1 MLFRYFKKIHSAS
14 LNSEINSISIDYNK
28 ILNLFLK
35 DYYVDDY
42 NINTPLIYGTNE
54 LIFAGLIND
63 LYLDLFT
70 ERKKAPLPHN
80 IKEIKKEFDQYP
92 TSIMK
97 KIDNNKINN
106 DNIKIDNNNNNQKN
120 KIINDKET
128 KTEIIYVNKAEL
140 IKRIIFITPY
150 LTRIISEDFKEIF
163 ELDNFKNES
172 NSTLYESIPKKS
184 FLILH

>member
-1 MLFRYFKKIHSAS
+1 MNKKSFVDCFLGILKKIHSAS

-35 DYYVDDY
+35 DYYVDNHD
-42 NINTPLIYGTNE
+42 INTPLIYGTNE

-70 ERKKAPLPHN
+70 EKKKNPSPNN
-80 IKEIKKEFDQYP
+80 IKEIKKEFVQYP

-106 DNIKIDNNNNNQKN
+106 DNIKIDNNNNQKN

-140 IKRIIFITPY
+140 IK
-150 LTRIISEDFKEIF
+150 
-163 ELDNFKNES
+163 KN
-172 NSTLYESIPKKS
+172 
-184 FLILH
+184 